1 MAELA
6 DALDLGSS
14 GLSRAGS
21 SPVIRT
27 TPAVS
32 KSCTAGFLLLSF
44 LPAFMAGIFF
54 VNAYQLKASTHKL
67 CLRLFSF
74 LWISSRVQCGYL

>member
-32 KSCTAGFLLLSF
+32 KSRIAGFSF
-44 LPAFMAGIFF
+44 HNLAARVYSEYLFGN
-54 VNAYQLKASTHKL
+54 VNPP
-67 CLRLFSF
+67 
-74 LWISSRVQCGYL
+74 G